1 MRMTMHSREG
11 LFKKGLK
18 GYCQEKLTRSIE
30 KHRLDGEATRLDVD
44 GHTVGD
50 NVEIRVRLALPKQAP
65 LTASAHHQDAHAAV
79 DLVADKLDRQI
90 RDLTDR
96 QSSNH
101 VGIQDLVSEEIGAED
116 FFTEDEED
124 TLREMG
130 ALDAVI
136 EA

>member
-1 MRMTMHSREG
+1 
-11 LFKKGLK
+11 
-18 GYCQEKLTRSIE
+18 
-30 KHRLDGEATRLDVD
+30 
-44 GHTVGD
+44 
-50 NVEIRVRLALPKQAP
+50 
-65 LTASAHHQDAHAAV
+65 V

-90 RDLTDR
+90 RDLTDKQR
-96 QSSNH
+96 SNH